1 MPIEPPLTVLI
12 VDDELPIRQQ
22 LRAYPWQDANA
33 LWIGEAENGEEA
45 LEMCREYM
53 PNVVIADITMPLMNG
68 LDLLKAIR
76 SEMPFV
82 KVILLT
88 CHTEFAYAL
97 EALKL
102 GATEYL
108 TKVPLEDNDIH
119 MALDKARTLIH
130 GEQLFR
136 KGELIHKR
144 NMLAKT
150 ISKIL
155 NNRAAYAEESVL
167 PSLPIRLIFLRL
179 DTQATLRPYI
189 IQEIYEALDQLEH
202 LLSRL
207 FPWTLIEGQFV
218 FIGEAVH
225 QDARGIEH
233 QLGALMNTLKQML
246 LQSMTIIQDDIQ
258 IYTIVSETVHSYEDV
273 HKAFNNSILWD
284 KSKFYERNQIQ
295 IYIGKPI
302 PLTPIDAKETAVLTR
317 LFNLMAK
324 EPGEEDSFLRS
335 EFFIKCMRSRY
346 EPEELKRLVHTLMQG
361 FNTQNCSVAQTIGLY
376 EPILEANS
384 LIELIGT
391 INALLADR
399 STSAKRGRKEIGD
412 ALAYIAGHLDEDLA
426 LTAVSYKVGLS
437 PSYFSKVFRE
447 QVGES
452 YNDYITRKRVEKAEE
467 LLRDTNLKVYEIAEL
482 IGIPN
487 YRYFTAL
494 FKEKTGLTPTD
505 YKRG

>member
-1 MPIEPPLTVLI
+1 MPMQPPLTVLI
-12 VDDELPIRQQ
+12 VDDELPIRQD
-22 LRAYPWQDANA
+22 LRAYPWQDINA
-33 LWIGEAENGEEA
+33 VWIGEAENGEEA
-45 LEMCREYM
+45 LEMCREHM

-76 SEMPFV
+76 SEMPFI

-88 CHTEFAYAL
+88 CHTEFSYAL
-97 EALKL
+97 EALRL

-108 TKVPLEDNDIH
+108 TKVPLEDTDIR
-119 MALDKARTLIH
+119 MAIDKARTVIH
-130 GEQLFR
+130 SEQLFR
-136 KGELIHKR
+136 KGELVQKR

-155 NNRAAYAEESVL
+155 NNSAAYSEESVL

-179 DTQATLRPYI
+179 DTQATVKPYL
-189 IQEIYEALDQLEH
+189 IQEIYEALDKLEH
-202 LLSRL
+202 LLSKL
-207 FPWTLIEGQFV
+207 FLWTLIDGQFV

-225 QDARGIEH
+225 QDVRSIED
-233 QLGALMNTLKQML
+233 QLATLMYTLKQML
-246 LQSMTIIQDDIQ
+246 LPSMTIIQDGIQ
-258 IYTIVSETVHSYEDV
+258 MYTIVSETVNSYEEIP
-273 HKAFNNSILWD
+273 KAFNNSSLWD
-284 KSKFYERNQIQ
+284 KSKFYERNQTQ

-302 PLTPIDAKETAVLTR
+302 PLTPIDAKETTVLTR

-324 EPGEEDSFLRS
+324 EPGEENTILLS
-335 EFFIKCMRSRY
+335 EFSIKCMRSRY
-346 EPEELKRLVHTLMQG
+346 EPEELKRLVHTLIQG
-361 FNTQNCSVAQTIGLY
+361 FIPQNCSVAETIGLY

-391 INALLADR
+391 INALLTDR

-412 ALAYIAGHLDEDLA
+412 ALAYILGHLDEDLA
-426 LTAVSYKVGLS
+426 LTTVSYKVGLS

-467 LLRDTNLKVYEIAEL
+467 LLRDTNLKVYEIAER